1 VTKDILDIIII
12 SKNSIQPRLINPST
26 NKIYEKF
33 SNALCKCVKASK
45 KNTVERRFLRAV
57 LYNAVSNKSELH
69 YLMSQHQF
77 TFATGNS
84 RTTALHDFTTLCN
97 GGLITKKK
105 VHFCRVDDDVIKKAV
120 EFILSEKNVIASSYG
135 TRNIK
140 LCDNEIINLPK
151 LTRKKSK
158 VDIIRS
164 YMSYTIEDEV
174 NLSKRTMYRM
184 LAYITANDQAT
195 LCAIDYVTA
204 LLVNETTEV
213 LQNIVDSMISVDDQE
228 NATNLIL
235 SVSKFLKHHYQDHV
249 RIEDD
254 ICYHGLSY
262 ALGKTTQ
269 DKISTSCKSCKF
281 PFFVCSQLLDLVGAS
296 SFQNNDQIDDAKNV
310 ISDTSDKFELYMA
323 HVARCSNQ
331 SKAISTLEKI

>member
-1 VTKDILDIIII
+1 
-12 SKNSIQPRLINPST
+12 
-26 NKIYEKF
+26 
-33 SNALCKCVKASK
+33 
-45 KNTVERRFLRAV
+45 
-57 LYNAVSNKSELH
+57 
-69 YLMSQHQF
+69 
-77 TFATGNS
+77 
-84 RTTALHDFTTLCN
+84 
-97 GGLITKKK
+97 
-105 VHFCRVDDDVIKKAV
+105 
-120 EFILSEKNVIASSYG
+120 
-135 TRNIK
+135 
-140 LCDNEIINLPK
+140 
-151 LTRKKSK
+151 
-158 VDIIRS
+158 
-164 YMSYTIEDEV
+164 MSYTIEDEV
-174 NLSKRTMYRM
+174 HLSKRTMHRM

-195 LCAIDYVTA
+195 LCAVDYVTA

-213 LQNIVDSMISVDDQE
+213 LQNIVDSIIGVDDQE

-235 SVSKFLKHHYQDHV
+235 SASKFLKHHYQDHV

-254 ICYHGLSY
+254 ICYHGLNY

>member
-1 VTKDILDIIII
+1 MTR
-12 SKNSIQPRLINPST
+12 KNSTQPRLMNPST
-26 NKIYEKF
+26 NEMYEKF

-45 KNTVERRFLRAV
+45 KNTVERRVLRAV

-105 VHFCRVDDDVIKKAV
+105 VHFSRVDDDVIKKAV

-195 LCAIDYVTA
+195 LCAIDYVTS

-235 SVSKFLKHHYQDHV
+235 SASKFLKHHYQDHV